1 MNIDK
6 QKLINEYLKERNKV
20 YNARHVTAN
29 LSSEEYSKFSK
40 YCKKNGLN
48 KNSAIKKLIN
58 SHPEINGTNTN

>member
-20 YNARHVTAN
+20 YNARHVRAN
-29 LSSEEYSKFSK
+29 LSSEEYSKFWK
-40 YCKKNGLN
+40 YCTKNGLN

>member
-29 LSSEEYSKFSK
+29 LSSEEYSKFWN

-48 KNSAIKKLIN
+48 KNSAIKKIIN

>member
-29 LSSEEYSKFSK
+29 LSSEEYSKFWK
-40 YCKKNGLN
+40 YCKDNNLN
-48 KNSAIKKLIN
+48 KNSAINKLLN

>member
-29 LSSEEYSKFSK
+29 LSSEEYSKFWK

-58 SHPEINGTNTN
+58 SHPEFNGTNTN